1 MAQYGHQ
8 RPAKCLVDGSLQ
20 RARTRAEGCDD
31 TRALLIVVLG
41 KDHNFREQSGFM
53 RCFSQMS
60 IVDGLTNCRAIG
72 YRTSERGSSREGA
85 GTRFTGSEGVHATAS
100 AYSCFGR
107 TTSRH
112 IFFGRC
118 NLTDCRFCSI
128 SASDPI
134 SILYSC
140 WATGIGRT
148 IQCKQ
153 SALPSVAALDAAS
166 VRFCHGHVAESGLL
180 ANPSRPIWCA
190 SRFIRCD

>member
-1 MAQYGHQ
+1 
-8 RPAKCLVDGSLQ
+8 
-20 RARTRAEGCDD
+20 
-31 TRALLIVVLG
+31 
-41 KDHNFREQSGFM
+41 
-53 RCFSQMS
+53 MS

-85 GTRFTGSEGVHATAS
+85 GTRFTGSEGVHATARTLLIL
-100 AYSCFGR
+100 CFGR

-112 IFFGRC
+112 TFFGRC

-128 SASDPI
+128 GASDPV

-148 IQCKQ
+148 ILGVQ
-153 SALPSVAALDAAS
+153 SVLPNVAALDAAS
-166 VRFCHGHVAESGLL
+166 VGFCHGHVAESGLL

-190 SRFIRCD
+190 SRFSWCD